1 MIREVVAQLWNR
13 RAGYR
18 EGCRGLQPLS
28 DFPELQHG
36 ATLPHCGRRHI
47 QITHRF
53 TTDWFTAYEEI
64 CMSITGKV
72 VLVTGAGQGI
82 GRGIALRLAHDGADI
97 ALVDLDQTKLDAVAD
112 EIRQIGRR
120 ATTFI
125 ADVSDRAQVH
135 AAVEHAHSELSGFD
149 VIVNNAGIALVGP
162 ISDATPE
169 EVSKIWSVNVDG
181 VLWGIQAA
189 AAKFQALGQRGKI
202 INASSIAGHDGF
214 AMLGVYSA
222 TKFAVRALTQAAAKE
237 YASDGI
243 TVNAYCPGV
252 VGTDMWVTIDK
263 RFAELT
269 GAPEGATYEKFV
281 GGIALGRAE
290 TPDDVAGFVSYLAGP
305 DSDYMTGQAGL
316 IDGGL
321 VYR

>member
-1 MIREVVAQLWNR
+1 MT
-13 RAGYR
+13 G
-18 EGCRGLQPLS
+18 PL
-28 DFPELQHG
+28 
-36 ATLPHCGRRHI
+36 A
-47 QITHRF
+47 
-53 TTDWFTAYEEI
+53 
-64 CMSITGKV
+64 GKV
-72 VLVTGAGQGI
+72 ALVTGGGRGI
-82 GRGIALRLAHDGADI
+82 GRGIALRLARDGADI
-97 ALVDLDQTKLDAVAD
+97 ALVDVRPDGINAVAD
-112 EIRQIGRR
+112 EITEIGSK

-125 ADVSDRAQVH
+125 ADVGDRDQVF
-135 AAVEHAHSELSGFD
+135 AAVDHATRALGGFD
-149 VIVNNAGIALVGP
+149 IMVNNAGIALVAP
-162 ISDATPE
+162 LVDSTPE
-169 EVSKIWSVNVDG
+169 QVAKIWAINVNG

-189 AAKFQALGQRGKI
+189 VAKFKELSRPGKI

-237 YASDGI
+237 HAADGI

-252 VGTDMWVTIDK
+252 VGTDMWVEIDK

-269 GAPEGATYEKFV
+269 GAAEGETYDKFV

-305 DSDYMTGQAGL
+305 DADYMTGQAGL

>member
-1 MIREVVAQLWNR
+1 M
-13 RAGYR
+13 RAAVSGGASR
-18 EGCRGLQPLS
+18 CGWRGTARTSRWSTCGS
-28 DFPELQHG
+28 D
-36 ATLPHCGRRHI
+36 
-47 QITHRF
+47 
-53 TTDWFTAYEEI
+53 
-64 CMSITGKV
+64 
-72 VLVTGAGQGI
+72 GI
-82 GRGIALRLAHDGADI
+82 N
-97 ALVDLDQTKLDAVAD
+97 AVAD
-112 EIRQIGRR
+112 EISEIGSK
-120 ATTFI
+120 ATTFT
-125 ADVSDRAQVH
+125 ADVSDRDQVFAAVDH
-135 AAVEHAHSELSGFD
+135 AATALGGFD
-149 VIVNNAGIALVGP
+149 IMVNNAGIALVGP
-162 ISDATPE
+162 LLDATPE
-169 EVSKIWSVNVDG
+169 DVAKIWAVNVDG

-189 AAKFQALGQRGKI
+189 VTKLKELGRPGRV

-237 YASDGI
+237 HAADGI

-252 VGTDMWVTIDK
+252 VGTDMWVEIDK

-269 GAPEGATYEKFV
+269 GAAEGETYDKFV

-305 DSDYMTGQAGL
+305 DADYMTGQAGL

>member
-1 MIREVVAQLWNR
+1 
-13 RAGYR
+13 
-18 EGCRGLQPLS
+18 
-28 DFPELQHG
+28 
-36 ATLPHCGRRHI
+36 
-47 QITHRF
+47 
-53 TTDWFTAYEEI
+53 
-64 CMSITGKV
+64 MSA

-82 GRGIALRLAHDGADI
+82 GRAIALRLANDGHDI
-97 ALVDLDQTKLDAVAD
+97 ALADLNEDKITSVA
-112 EIRQIGRR
+112 EEVRR
-120 ATTFI
+120 TGSKATTFV
-125 ADVSDRAQVH
+125 ADVSDRDQVF
-135 AAVEHAHSELSGFD
+135 AAVEHTHEALGGFD
-149 VIVNNAGIALVGP
+149 VIVNNAGIAQVAPLDDVR
-162 ISDATPE
+162 PE
-169 EVSKIWSVNVDG
+169 DVAKIWAVNVDG

-189 AAKFQALGQRGKI
+189 AAKFKAQGSKGKI

-237 YASDGI
+237 YAAEGI

-269 GAPEGATYEKFV
+269 GAAEGETYDKFV
-281 GGIALGRAE
+281 GGIALGRAQ
-290 TPDDVAGFVSYLAGP
+290 TPEDVAAFVSYLAGP
-305 DSDYMTGQAGL
+305 DSDYMTGQAPL